1 MQQISCYSI
10 TSSAR
15 ARNIGNT
22 SITTAFGGANL
33 RAIDRF
39 VDEGVGREVAAP
51 PWSAACITDHG
62 PSQRDEP
69 MWVYVARGGHA
80 GKKNALRLEIYAP
93 HSNGGNKTHDDW
105 PANMILG

>member
-1 MQQISCYSI
+1 VICNGYSLRIYAPQQISCCSI

-15 ARNIGNT
+15 ARNIGDT

-39 VDEGVGREVAAP
+39 VEGVGRP

-69 MWVYVARGGHA
+69 MWVYVARGGRA

-93 HSNGGNKTHDDW
+93 HSNGGNKTHDD
-105 PANMILG
+105 

>member
-1 MQQISCYSI
+1 MMGERQIN
-10 TSSAR
+10 R
-15 ARNIGNT
+15 AALFYEFSLDRHVP
-22 SITTAFGGANL
+22 ADHAL

-39 VDEGVGREVAAP
+39 VDECVGREVAAP
-51 PWSAACITDHG
+51 PWSAACITDQG

-69 MWVYVARGGHA
+69 MWVYVARDGHA

>member
-1 MQQISCYSI
+1 MMGERQIDQAALFYEFSLDRHVP
-10 TSSAR
+10 ADH
-15 ARNIGNT
+15 A
-22 SITTAFGGANL
+22 L

-93 HSNGGNKTHDDW
+93 LSNGGNKTHDDW